1 MRDFFLYNAARI
13 GLLAVSVAVIWYFSG
28 PSLLST
34 IVAVIVATL
43 LSYLL
48 LNGMKQKAVQSMTE
62 WTAQRRNRG
71 PKAGSDE
78 AIEDEIDE
86 QHR

>member
-1 MRDFFLYNAARI
+1 
-13 GLLAVSVAVIWYFSG
+13 
-28 PSLLST
+28 
-34 IVAVIVATL
+34 
-43 LSYLL
+43 
-48 LNGMKQKAVQSMTE
+48 MTE